1 MARKRW
7 EFDLADGHHV
17 VDLVHG
23 YFLGTRTFVVDGTRS
38 VQRAMPFTDHSGE
51 YPFPFAG
58 HDARLRVT
66 TNGFTYSHDLVID
79 GRSIGSADSPTSPAR
94 PKMNGLRSQRGVGFF
109 LLVIAV
115 PLAIAVSVGA
125 YDEYRYHTASTT
137 AVGVVQDKRIIS
149 GRYGP
154 TYELS
159 YVFVDRSGS
168 SHARRG
174 DVPRATYE
182 EARAGSRYT
191 IQYLPDDPTQSRVLG
206 KDDTLPIAGLM
217 ALALACL
224 GYSVYAI
231 VGGGRR
237 AASAKRIAEVGQPV
251 TATVTKLKQ
260 VDIRGVGKTVTLE
273 YSYTDPFGRAR
284 KGRGPFMYPSEGA
297 KYRVGS
303 SVRVLIDPDRPGD
316 SVLP

>member
-7 EFDLADGHHV
+7 EFDLDDGHHV

-23 YFLGTRTFVVDGTRS
+23 YFLGTRSFVVDGAKT

-51 YPFPFAG
+51 YPFPMTG

-79 GRSIGSADSPTSPAR
+79 GRSISTGAASTGVAR
-94 PKMNGLRSQRGVGFF
+94 PRIVGIGSQRGVGIL
-109 LLVIAV
+109 LLVLMVPMAV
-115 PLAIAVSVGA
+115 VVSVGA

-137 AVGVVQDKRIIS
+137 AIGVVLDKRIIE

-159 YVFVDRSGS
+159 YSFFDGNAQGHSN
-168 SHARRG
+168 RG

-182 EARAGSRYT
+182 RARPGSRYT
-191 IQYLPDDPTQSRVLG
+191 IQYLLDDPERSRFLG

-217 ALALACL
+217 AFAIGGLAY
-224 GYSVYAI
+224 GVYAI
-231 VGGGRR
+231 VAGSRR
-237 AASAKRIAEVGQPV
+237 LAALKRIAEAGQPV
-251 TATVTKLKQ
+251 TATVTKLKRATL
-260 VDIRGVGKTVTLE
+260 RGIGRTVTVE
-273 YSYTDPFGRAR
+273 YSYSDAFGRSR
-284 KGRGPFMYPSEGA
+284 RGRGPLMYPSEGA
-297 KYRVGS
+297 KYPVGG
-303 SVRVLIDPDRPGD
+303 SVRVLVDPDRPGD
-316 SVLP
+316 SLLP